1 MTNFL
6 VLQRPTFEKTKV
18 DFLVKNQFNCMYLI
32 SKSSVL
38 KVSKFQK
45 QIFLFSFEPKTERN
59 CFLFLFFKT
68 CLLVG
73 LVSCDTLALSNT
85 LFSHFFS
92 EELRLQRNIDNYS
105 LLRPSSNK
113 SSSKGNSPKDAGKSQ
128 SSKDGD
134 ATFID
139 RTEFLITKVSIFI
152 WSGL

>member
-1 MTNFL
+1 
-6 VLQRPTFEKTKV
+6 
-18 DFLVKNQFNCMYLI
+18 MYLR
-32 SKSSVL
+32 SKNSVL

-45 QIFLFSFEPKTERN
+45 QIFSFSFEPKTERN
-59 CFLFLFFKT
+59 YFFISVFSKVDFWQAQFLVTLWLYLLHCFLI
-68 CLLVG
+68 
-73 LVSCDTLALSNT
+73 
-85 LFSHFFS
+85 FFS

-139 RTEFLITKVSIFI
+139 RTEFLITKVSIFVCLFALGF
-152 WSGL
+152 GLKLCRNPRDTFIKQKDRNQ